1 MYISAAA
8 GPMFCGKGRKASLQ
22 EAAIEI
28 GVVGDNEDHSPQ
40 EIVDTVIVD
49 ALTGDH
55 LVGNAGDLDDLS
67 WDRKTRIFE
76 PLPAAQNS
84 IDSPAL
90 PIVLEEADAQFDN
103 LVAIG
108 VGSRCFD
115 IYDSGDELRGAIMRV
130 VFGLRFQ
137 PTTNPIIAA
146 FGKRSSHLFECRFHV
161 AHIGRGPPSIDC
173 HEL

>member
-1 MYISAAA
+1 MFGGA
-8 GPMFCGKGRKASLQ
+8 GGKSPLQ

-28 GVVGDNEDHSPQ
+28 GVVGDNEHYLVEQIADGG
-40 EIVDTVIVD
+40 TVD

-55 LVGNAGDLDDLS
+55 LVGNAGDLDDLG

-76 PLPAAQNS
+76 PLAAQNS

-90 PIVLEEADAQFDN
+90 SVVLEGADAQFDN
-103 LVAIG
+103 LVAIRA
-108 VGSRCFD
+108 GSRGLD
-115 IYDSGDELRGAIMRV
+115 IHDSGDELRGAIRWV

-146 FGKRSSHLFECRFHV
+146 LDERSSHLFECRFHG
-161 AHIGRGPPSIDC
+161 ADIAN
-173 HEL
+173 L